1 MYKSEVISIM
11 WIIFVLI
18 GVAWIGQMILGFYQ
32 IKYFNKNFKDMRKLG
47 KVVIGKNKGKVR
59 AGVVVLIAI
68 DKDSNIIKAEKMQG
82 ISVFAR
88 MRALKI
94 LENKN
99 LLKINTSNLKGVDKW
114 TVKAVD
120 NGIESYKNYLLE
132 GSK

>member
-1 MYKSEVISIM
+1 M

-18 GVAWIGQMILGFYQ
+18 GAAWIGQMILGFYQ

-47 KVVIGKNKGKVR
+47 KVVIGKNKGTVR

-68 DKDSNIIKAEKMQG
+68 DKDSNIIKAKKMQG

-99 LLKINTSNLKGVDKW
+99 LLKINTSSLKGVDKW

>member
-1 MYKSEVISIM
+1 M
-11 WIIFVLI
+11 WIIFAAVL
-18 GVAWIGQMILGFYQ
+18 VAWIGQMIFGVYQ
-32 IKYFNKNFKDMRKLG
+32 IKYFNRHFKEMRKLG
-47 KVVIGKNKGKVR
+47 KVVIGKNKGKIR
-59 AGVVVLIAI
+59 AGVIVLMAI
-68 DKDSNIIKAEKMQG
+68 DEDSNIIKAEKMQG

-99 LLKINTSNLKGVDKW
+99 LLKINTSSLKGVDKW

>member
-1 MYKSEVISIM
+1 M

-18 GVAWIGQMILGFYQ
+18 GAAWIGQMILGFYQ

-68 DKDSNIIKAEKMQG
+68 DKDSNIIKAKKMQG

-99 LLKINTSNLKGVDKW
+99 LLKINTSSLKGVDKW

>member
-1 MYKSEVISIM
+1 M

-99 LLKINTSNLKGVDKW
+99 LLKINTSSLKGVDKW

>member
-1 MYKSEVISIM
+1 ML
-11 WIIFVLI
+11 IIFVLI
-18 GVAWIGQMILGFYQ
+18 GAAWIGQMILGFYQ
-32 IKYFNKNFKDMRKLG
+32 VKYFNKNFKDMRKLG

-68 DKDSNIIKAEKMQG
+68 DKDSNIIKAKKMQG

-88 MRALKI
+88 MKALKI

-99 LLKINTSNLKGVDKW
+99 LLKINTSSLQGIDRW

>member
-99 LLKINTSNLKGVDKW
+99 LLKINTSSLKGVDKW

>member
-1 MYKSEVISIM
+1 M
-11 WIIFVLI
+11 WILFVLI
-18 GVAWIGQMILGFYQ
+18 GAAWIGQMILGVFQ
-32 IKYFNKNFKDMRKLG
+32 IKYFNKHFKEMRKLG

-59 AGVVVLIAI
+59 AGVIVLIAI
-68 DKDSNIIKAEKMQG
+68 DEDSKIIKAEKMQG

-88 MRALKI
+88 IRALKI

-99 LLKINTSNLKGVDKW
+99 LLEINTDNLKGIDKW

-132 GSK
+132 GSN